1 MSSHIEPPGPKESED
16 RIQPILNAVRSGCAW
31 HSHVGIGSAKF
42 DRPGEYARKL
52 TDSSTPDYIFHA
64 QQFVQ
69 FYNQTFDTNRKGL
82 RSLYRD
88 HSMLTFETSS
98 IQGAKGI
105 VEKLSSLPFKKVEH
119 KVSSLDAQPSD
130 SGAIV
135 ILLTGTLLIDEESA
149 MNYTQ
154 LFELFPENGSYFV
167 LNDIFRLIYSH

>member
-1 MSSHIEPPGPKESED
+1 MRSHMCPRTMIVPPLTSEPTPLPAQQRATHEHFKT
-16 RIQPILNAVRSGCAW
+16 RSNCIIHLQNINPWTLRCRLPRHDETPSCTGKYLQ
-31 HSHVGIGSAKF
+31 KF
-42 DRPGEYARKL
+42 D
-52 TDSSTPDYIFHA
+52 TDSCVFT
-64 QQFVQ
+64 
-69 FYNQTFDTNRKGL
+69 K
-82 RSLYRD
+82 RD